1 MAIQTLD
8 VLAKTYIEDI
18 RHSMEALT
26 PMLIMLSRYIDSD
39 SMQEYLKELIKLF
52 MTRLIQLENKQWQPL
67 PPNKH
72 KNLGGGGGPV
82 PIGGNRQN
90 AIIKQHG
97 STFKSTKPAVEAV
110 KEMFDDNR
118 LRKIRKGLIL

>member
-1 MAIQTLD
+1 MIVIAWSPNRYLFILFANNISSSSVFYLFDFDFLTRVARHPKLSIKVAIQTLD

-52 MTRLIQLENKQWQPL
+52 MTRLIQLENKQW
-67 PPNKH
+67 
-72 KNLGGGGGPV
+72 
-82 PIGGNRQN
+82 
-90 AIIKQHG
+90 
-97 STFKSTKPAVEAV
+97 
-110 KEMFDDNR
+110 
-118 LRKIRKGLIL
+118 